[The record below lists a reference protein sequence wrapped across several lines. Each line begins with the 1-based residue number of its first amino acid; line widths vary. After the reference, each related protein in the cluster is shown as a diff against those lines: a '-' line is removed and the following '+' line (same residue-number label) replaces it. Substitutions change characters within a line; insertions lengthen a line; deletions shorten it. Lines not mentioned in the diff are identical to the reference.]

1 MLERAVVL
9 LGAAL
14 SLATLWAAGPGLLVG
29 IAAVVAFAI
38 AATVPVIGADGEDV
52 TASIAFTAVLGVLMV
67 LALPLLVPLLG
78 LSPVAQRVEDHGAR
92 IMARGTDRSQ
102 PSDPPQGAPTPVR
115 RRRKLPRGMRPPRNT
130 APHTRS
136 WSITIACVVQVY
148 QRNAHFPWNSLAHN
162 PLVARCRTGSN
173 KD

>member
-29 IAAVVAFAI
+29 IAAVVALAI
-38 AATVPVIGADGEDV
+38 AATAPVIGADGEDV
-52 TASIAFTAVLGVLMV
+52 ATSIAFTAVLGVLMV

-78 LSPVAQRVEDHGAR
+78 LSPVAQPVEDHGAR
-92 IMARGTDRSQ
+92 IMARDTDRSQ
-102 PSDPPQGAPTPVR
+102 SSDPPRAVPTPVR
-115 RRRKLPRGMRPPRNT
+115 RRRRLLRGMRARNS
-130 APHTRS
+130 APHARS

-148 QRNAHFPWNSLAHN
+148 QRNAHFARNSLAHN
-162 PLVARCRTGSN
+162 PLVARCRTDSN